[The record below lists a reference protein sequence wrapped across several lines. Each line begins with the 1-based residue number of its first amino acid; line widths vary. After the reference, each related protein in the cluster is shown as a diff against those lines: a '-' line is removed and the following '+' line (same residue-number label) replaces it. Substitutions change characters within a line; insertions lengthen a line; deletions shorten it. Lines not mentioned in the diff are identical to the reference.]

1 MVKHLPANA
10 EDVRDS
16 GSVPGLGRSP
26 GGRQNNTVQYCC
38 LENPVNR
45 ATWQDRVHRVATSPT
60 RDLVH
65 TGKLSKEINKP
76 YGKSVLASR
85 FLWQF
90 SLSAFPLV

>member
-1 MVKHLPANA
+1 MPIVVKHLPANA

-45 ATWQDRVHRVATSPT
+45 ATGRIESIGLQRVQHVT
-60 RDLVH
+60 
-65 TGKLSKEINKP
+65 
-76 YGKSVLASR
+76 
-85 FLWQF
+85 
-90 SLSAFPLV
+90 